1 MLSKIIPMKAKPWYP
16 VPFEVGRTYRA
27 ISDILGHF
35 DSVSKDERLT
45 YKSTGSSHYDGYIGF
60 FFTDSS
66 GQDRRWDIYE
76 DMDPV
81 EEARKV
87 FVDANREML
96 P

>member
-1 MLSKIIPMKAKPWYP
+1 MIKKPWYP
-16 VPFEVGRTYRA
+16 VPFKIGHVYRA
-27 ISDILGHF
+27 TSEVLGHF
-35 DSVSKDERLT
+35 DRIVKDERLV

-66 GQDRRWDIYE
+66 GAQRRWDIYN
-76 DMDPV
+76 DTNPV

-87 FVDANREML
+87 FIDVNAEEE

>member
-1 MLSKIIPMKAKPWYP
+1 MKTMPWYP
-16 VPFEVGRTYRA
+16 VPFEVGRIYRA
-27 ISDILGHF
+27 TADILGHF
-35 DSVSKDERLT
+35 DRVSKDELLT

-60 FFTDSS
+60 FFTDSR
-66 GQDRRWDIYE
+66 GQDRRWDIYD

-87 FVDANREML
+87 FVEANGETL